1 MREEGSEAVKRAWC
15 LLIVS
20 MALAV
25 TGCPPDNQQVT
36 TVEVGRG
43 DASPVATATMTPA
56 EHAFYTIAMDRSK
69 FTEDRH
75 KAAEALMELERARM
89 QLQLLG
95 RLEESVLRAEAAARS
110 AERAAGIMPGVE
122 RQ

>member
-1 MREEGSEAVKRAWC
+1 MKRAWC
-15 LLIVS
+15 LLITS

-25 TGCPPDNQQVT
+25 TGCPPDTQQVT
-36 TVEVGRG
+36 TVEVGRV
-43 DASPVATATMTPA
+43 DTAPLSSSAMSPA
-56 EHAFYTIAMDRSK
+56 EYALFKIATSKDEFTSDRQ
-69 FTEDRH
+69 
-75 KAAEALMELERARM
+75 KAAHALLELERARM